1 MGVHHQLQPLESKL
15 QFNGEVAAGDVTLDA
30 VLSHSP
36 DNSVFTVQFLAGDSG
51 PPNEA
56 ARLAEATAHQQRLKQ
71 QQQQTAAAAAAVQQ
85 VVVMGA
91 GPQPQPQ
98 PLQQQ
103 VVRPQLKQEG
113 PQPQPQPQPQRLVG
127 PQVKEEQRQQQAPS
141 PAAKS
146 SSVSTNFSDLSAAS
160 AGQEGVLMLDGS
172 QDGRSPNGEGA
183 ATTLLTI
190 VHDQQGAGVRR
201 IVNHPG
207 MERKRNFAVSD
218 GGEVQPR
225 PRIGHEMDNVP
236 LDFGLIDFGLNT
248 VDGKRFGCGYPSC
261 TYKSVRK
268 GDVKKH
274 HGVHGESKAF
284 PCRVQGVI
292 CSKRFK
298 DPSTRTRHEKTVH
311 KAKHTR
317 KLDAATA
324 KSQQEYSGSGEG
336 GRPVVVGGEAHLH
349 AMPPSEQSLPLG
361 AKITIPEGIEHAGK
375 FGVISKIEI
384 DKSEGKVYH
393 IVVETGKGRFA
404 KSKTIQI
411 ASSVFDNVIIQDV
424 RFAPPHHQM
433 AAAQH
438 FQPQFVQAAPQYYHA
453 VSAAP
458 VQPQQYP
465 QRMSTRSRRSGG
477 GRAFVVNGNGKQL
490 PPVVLSGS
498 NPPRQMPPVLIATAA
513 AP

>member
-1 MGVHHQLQPLESKL
+1 
-15 QFNGEVAAGDVTLDA
+15 
-30 VLSHSP
+30 
-36 DNSVFTVQFLAGDSG
+36 
-51 PPNEA
+51 
-56 ARLAEATAHQQRLKQ
+56 
-71 QQQQTAAAAAAVQQ
+71 
-85 VVVMGA
+85 
-91 GPQPQPQ
+91 
-98 PLQQQ
+98 
-103 VVRPQLKQEG
+103 
-113 PQPQPQPQPQRLVG
+113 
-127 PQVKEEQRQQQAPS
+127 
-141 PAAKS
+141 
-146 SSVSTNFSDLSAAS
+146 
-160 AGQEGVLMLDGS
+160 MLG
-172 QDGRSPNGEGA
+172 
-183 ATTLLTI
+183 
-190 VHDQQGAGVRR
+190 
-201 IVNHPG
+201 
-207 MERKRNFAVSD
+207 
-218 GGEVQPR
+218 
-225 PRIGHEMDNVP
+225 
-236 LDFGLIDFGLNT
+236 
-248 VDGKRFGCGYPSC
+248 
-261 TYKSVRK
+261 
-268 GDVKKH
+268 
-274 HGVHGESKAF
+274 
-284 PCRVQGVI
+284 RVQGVI

-349 AMPPSEQSLPLG
+349 GNTLIPGYGTTAKRKRSSNSNGSNGNNGNGSSNDSGSGGSGGSESSNTTAGNTAAAGSNAASGNNNAAAGSNAGSTGGGANTDGSAVVVRHVPIQQAMPPSEQSLPLG